1 MSGIQAALEPA
12 DGKKTD
18 ARNAHIKLR
27 SNYDAKEVF
36 ALINMR
42 KTNRGSDYHYM
53 KLQKRKNKLRA
64 KKRLAATGICLG
76 VIAGTGLNAHAQSDT
91 NGVAIA
97 QLEQQNQALQQQ
109 LNTLEDMAK
118 KAGIMPS
125 GANADPPVSAMSN
138 ISLSG
143 FVQTSYFYNTENPAG
158 GENAGYL
165 WNTVNDSFD
174 INKVKITIA
183 SPPAER
189 SPDKWDAG
197 FRVSLMAGQDAP
209 ILNTDSGITG
219 FDYLREAYVDLNV
232 PIGDGLNIK
241 AGDMISLLNY
251 ESGDGGAANENF
263 SQGYQW
269 YYTGDGPE
277 TGVQLDYQFTDW
289 LDVKFRVE
297 NSLYGGAIATAN
309 RKGVMGSIGL
319 TPTKNLW
326 IDLNG
331 FGGEGIYTE
340 QADGGEVLA
349 GYQVT
354 PQLGT
359 GFEGDYFYLSD
370 DSGDFGNLWSV
381 GGWIWY
387 NFTSQVGLAFRADYV
402 NAPNGEGIKSGT
414 PLSPPPIGGG
424 IVSMDYAG
432 SIGSLTLTLNY
443 MPAPNIKIQPEIRYN
458 YTTYSGGFA
467 GKDNQFIIGC
477 GASYLF

>member
-1 MSGIQAALEPA
+1 MKYQSQKSSL
-12 DGKKTD
+12 KT
-18 ARNAHIKLR
+18 
-27 SNYDAKEVF
+27 
-36 ALINMR
+36 
-42 KTNRGSDYHYM
+42 
-53 KLQKRKNKLRA
+53 KNKL
-64 KKRLAATGICLG
+64 ATSICLG
-76 VIAGTGLNAHAQSDT
+76 VIAGAGATAHAQST
-91 NGVAIA
+91 NEAA
-97 QLEQQNQALQQQ
+97 QIGQLQQQNQALQQQ
-109 LNTLEDMAK
+109 LNSLEDIAK

-125 GANADPPVSAMSN
+125 GGKADPPVSALSN

-143 FVQTSYFYNTENPAG
+143 FVQASYFYNTEHPAG

-165 WNTVNDSFD
+165 WNTVNNSFS
-174 INKVKITIA
+174 INKVKVTIA

-189 SPDKWDAG
+189 SGDKWDAG

-209 ILNTDSGITG
+209 ILNTDSGTPG

-269 YYTGDGPE
+269 YYTGNGPE
-277 TGVQLDYQFTDW
+277 TGIQLDYQFTDW

-297 NSLYGGAIATAN
+297 NSLYGGAIATAD
-309 RKGVMGSIGL
+309 RKGVMASIAL
-319 TPTKNLW
+319 TPCKDLW

-331 FGGEGIYTE
+331 FAGEGIYTE
-340 QADGGEVLA
+340 QANGGEILA

-370 DSGDFGNLWSV
+370 DAKDFGNLWSV

-402 NAPNGEGIKSGT
+402 NAPNGEGIKAGT

-424 IVSMDYAG
+424 IVSSDYAG
-432 SIGSLTLTLNY
+432 SIGSVTLTLNY
-443 MPAPNIKIQPEIRYN
+443 MPVPNLKIQPEIRYD
-458 YTTYSGGFA
+458 YTTYSGGFT
-467 GKDNQFIIGC
+467 GKDSQLIIGC
-477 GASYLF
+477 GASYLY